1 MDEVTDPSLKIL
13 GRSIKSIPLFIK
25 GILIKYLSWL
35 ILTESILGITS
46 CQECSL
52 VQLMTLIVK
61 LISLIIQNALDRNRK
76 RTKNGSIECRP
87 LFFLIFPTRL

>member
-35 ILTESILGITS
+35 ISESIMDGEHFGYNILPG
-46 CQECSL
+46 
-52 VQLMTLIVK
+52 VQPRT
-61 LISLIIQNALDRNRK
+61 ADYTYRK
-76 RTKNGSIECRP
+76 TY
-87 LFFLIFPTRL
+87 